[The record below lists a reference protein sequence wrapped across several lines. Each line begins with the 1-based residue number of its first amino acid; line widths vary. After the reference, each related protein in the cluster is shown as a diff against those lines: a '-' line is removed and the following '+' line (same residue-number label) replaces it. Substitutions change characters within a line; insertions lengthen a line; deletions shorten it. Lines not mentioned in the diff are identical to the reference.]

1 MMYVVAVVKNEADE
15 AVAYRVLDIEKR
27 VCKAVSK
34 EAVLRAS
41 MQNPKAFM
49 NVTAEGKELV
59 GTNGSLSRYAVVSMK
74 NELVSKSAPVVVLA
88 RLGNEGFVLSDY
100 AGNMTKIKSDEAVGY
115 ATKFG
120 IANGKIVERDGK
132 KLISAINGEYPLIE
146 KKKVETAAKAKF
158 IAVNDDD
165 SVATL
170 VQKVKDYIAH
180 PDEKLIGKLGDEKSD
195 KLFTKLIVDL
205 GIPAAANE
213 PAKALPLL
221 KEFSTKYFEP
231 LKMICSKD
239 KIIYHSKGL
248 KELYKDLKGG
258 ATDLLDRAIREL
270 AEERVD
276 IAEEAFSC

>member
-1 MMYVVAVVKNEADE
+1 MYVVAVVKNEADE

-27 VCKAVSK
+27 ACKAVSK

-49 NVTAEGKELV
+49 NVAAEDKELV

-100 AGNMTKIKSDEAVGY
+100 AGNLTKIKSDEAVGY

-170 VQKVKDYIAH
+170 VRKVNDYIAH

-195 KLFTKLIVDL
+195 LLFAKLIADL

-276 IAEEAFSC
+276 IRETL

>member
-49 NVTAEGKELV
+49 NVAAEGKELV

-132 KLISAINGEYPLIE
+132 KLISAISGEYPLIE

-276 IAEEAFSC
+276 IRETL

>member
-27 VCKAVSK
+27 ACKAVSK
-34 EAVLRAS
+34 EAMLRAS

-49 NVTAEGKELV
+49 NVAAEGKELV

-170 VQKVKDYIAH
+170 VRKVNDYIAH

-195 KLFTKLIVDL
+195 LLFAKLIVDL

-276 IAEEAFSC
+276 IRETL

>member
-1 MMYVVAVVKNEADE
+1 MMYVVAVVKNDADE

-27 VCKAVSK
+27 ACKAVSK

-49 NVTAEGKELV
+49 NVTAEDKELV

-132 KLISAINGEYPLIE
+132 KLISAISGEYPLIE

-276 IAEEAFSC
+276 IRETL

>member
-15 AVAYRVLDIEKR
+15 AVAYRILDIEKR
-27 VCKAVSK
+27 ACKAVSK

-49 NVTAEGKELV
+49 NVAAEGKELV

-239 KIIYHSKGL
+239 KIIYHSTGL

-276 IAEEAFSC
+276 IRETL

>member
-1 MMYVVAVVKNEADE
+1 MMYVVAVVKNDADE

-27 VCKAVSK
+27 ACKAVSK

-49 NVTAEGKELV
+49 NVAAEGKELV

-146 KKKVETAAKAKF
+146 KKKVETAAKARF

-170 VQKVKDYIAH
+170 VRKVNDYIAH

-195 KLFTKLIVDL
+195 VY
-205 GIPAAANE
+205 
-213 PAKALPLL
+213 KADCG
-221 KEFSTKYFEP
+221 FR
-231 LKMICSKD
+231 
-239 KIIYHSKGL
+239 HSC
-248 KELYKDLKGG
+248 GG
-258 ATDLLDRAIREL
+258 E
-270 AEERVD
+270 
-276 IAEEAFSC
+276 

>member
-27 VCKAVSK
+27 ACKAVSK

-170 VQKVKDYIAH
+170 IQKVNDYIAH

-195 KLFTKLIVDL
+195 LLFAKLIVDL

-276 IAEEAFSC
+276 IRESL

>member
-1 MMYVVAVVKNEADE
+1 MMYVVAVVKNAADE

-27 VCKAVSK
+27 ACKAVFK

-41 MQNPKAFM
+41 LQNPKAFM
-49 NVTAEGKELV
+49 NVAAEDKELV

-146 KKKVETAAKAKF
+146 KKEVETAAKARF

-276 IAEEAFSC
+276 IKETL

>member
-27 VCKAVSK
+27 ACKAVSK

-49 NVTAEGKELV
+49 NVAAEGKELV

-170 VQKVKDYIAH
+170 VQKVNDYIAH

-195 KLFTKLIVDL
+195 LLFAKLIVDL
-205 GIPAAANE
+205 GIPTAANE

-276 IAEEAFSC
+276 IRETL

>member
-27 VCKAVSK
+27 ACKAVSK

-74 NELVSKSAPVVVLA
+74 NELVSKGAPVVVLA

-132 KLISAINGEYPLIE
+132 KLISAISGEYPLIE

-158 IAVNDDD
+158 IAVNDED

-170 VQKVKDYIAH
+170 VQKVNDYIAH

-195 KLFTKLIVDL
+195 LLFAKLIVDL

-276 IAEEAFSC
+276 IRETL

>member
-1 MMYVVAVVKNEADE
+1 MMYVVAVVKNDADE

-27 VCKAVSK
+27 ACKAVSK
-34 EAVLRAS
+34 EAVIRAS

-146 KKKVETAAKAKF
+146 KKKVETAKAKF

-170 VQKVKDYIAH
+170 VRKVNDYIAH

-195 KLFTKLIVDL
+195 LLFAKLIVDL

-276 IAEEAFSC
+276 IRETL

>member
-27 VCKAVSK
+27 ACKAVSK

-49 NVTAEGKELV
+49 NVAAEGKELV

-170 VQKVKDYIAH
+170 VRKVNDYIAH

-195 KLFTKLIVDL
+195 LLFAKLIVDL

-248 KELYKDLKGG
+248 KELYKELKGG

-276 IAEEAFSC
+276 IRETL

>member
-1 MMYVVAVVKNEADE
+1 MMYVVAVVKNDADE

-27 VCKAVSK
+27 ACKAVSK

-49 NVTAEGKELV
+49 NVAAEGKELV

-170 VQKVKDYIAH
+170 VQKVNDYIAH
-180 PDEKLIGKLGDEKSD
+180 PEEKLIGKLGDEKSD
-195 KLFTKLIVDL
+195 LLFAKLIVDL

-276 IAEEAFSC
+276 IRERL

>member
-27 VCKAVSK
+27 ACKAVSK

-158 IAVNDDD
+158 IAVNDED

-170 VQKVKDYIAH
+170 VQKVNDYNAH

-195 KLFTKLIVDL
+195 LLFAKLIVDL

-276 IAEEAFSC
+276 IRESL

>member
-27 VCKAVSK
+27 ACKAVSK

-41 MQNPKAFM
+41 LQNPKAFM
-49 NVTAEGKELV
+49 NVAAEDKELV

-270 AEERVD
+270 AEERVA
-276 IAEEAFSC
+276 IRETL

>member
-27 VCKAVSK
+27 ACKAVSK

-49 NVTAEGKELV
+49 NVAVEGKELV

-115 ATKFG
+115 ATKFS

-213 PAKALPLL
+213 PAKALLLL

-276 IAEEAFSC
+276 IRETL

>member
-1 MMYVVAVVKNEADE
+1 MMYVVAVVKNDADE

-27 VCKAVSK
+27 ACKAVSK
-34 EAVLRAS
+34 EAVIRAS

-49 NVTAEGKELV
+49 NVAAEGKELV

-132 KLISAINGEYPLIE
+132 KLISAISGEYPLIE

-170 VQKVKDYIAH
+170 VQKVNDYIAH

-195 KLFTKLIVDL
+195 LLFAKLIVDL

-276 IAEEAFSC
+276 IRETL

>member
-27 VCKAVSK
+27 ACKAVSK

-49 NVTAEGKELV
+49 NVAAEGKELV

-239 KIIYHSKGL
+239 KIIYHSTGL

-276 IAEEAFSC
+276 IRETL

>member
-27 VCKAVSK
+27 TCKAVSK

-49 NVTAEGKELV
+49 NVAAEGKELV

-276 IAEEAFSC
+276 IRETL

>member
-27 VCKAVSK
+27 ACKAVSK

-132 KLISAINGEYPLIE
+132 KLISAISGEYPLIE

-170 VQKVKDYIAH
+170 VQKVNDYIAH

-195 KLFTKLIVDL
+195 LLFAKLIVDL

-276 IAEEAFSC
+276 IRETL

>member
-27 VCKAVSK
+27 ACKAVSK

-49 NVTAEGKELV
+49 NVAAEGKELV

-132 KLISAINGEYPLIE
+132 KLISAISGEYPLIE

-276 IAEEAFSC
+276 IRETL

>member
-27 VCKAVSK
+27 ACKAVSK

-41 MQNPKAFM
+41 LQNPKAFM

-132 KLISAINGEYPLIE
+132 KLISAISGEYPLIE

-170 VQKVKDYIAH
+170 VQKVNDYIAH

-195 KLFTKLIVDL
+195 LLFAKLIVDL

-276 IAEEAFSC
+276 IRETL

>member
-1 MMYVVAVVKNEADE
+1 MMYVVAVVKNDADE

-27 VCKAVSK
+27 ACKAVSK

-49 NVTAEGKELV
+49 NVAAEGKELV

-170 VQKVKDYIAH
+170 IQKVNDYIAH

-195 KLFTKLIVDL
+195 LLFAKLIVDL

-276 IAEEAFSC
+276 IRETL

>member
-1 MMYVVAVVKNEADE
+1 MMYVVAVVKNDADE

-27 VCKAVSK
+27 ACKAVSK
-34 EAVLRAS
+34 EAVLRVS

-49 NVTAEGKELV
+49 NVAAEGKELV

-132 KLISAINGEYPLIE
+132 KLISAISGEYPLIE

-213 PAKALPLL
+213 PVKALPLL

-276 IAEEAFSC
+276 IRETL

>member
-1 MMYVVAVVKNEADE
+1 MMYVVAVVNNEADE

-27 VCKAVSK
+27 ACKAVSK
-34 EAVLRAS
+34 EAVLRDS
-41 MQNPKAFM
+41 MQNQKAFM
-49 NVTAEGKELV
+49 NVAAEGKELV

-100 AGNMTKIKSDEAVGY
+100 AGYMTKLKSVEAVGY

-120 IANGKIVERDGK
+120 IANGKLVERDGK

-276 IAEEAFSC
+276 IRETL

>member
-1 MMYVVAVVKNEADE
+1 MMYVVAVVKNDADE

-27 VCKAVSK
+27 ACKAVSK

-49 NVTAEGKELV
+49 NVAAEGKELV

-132 KLISAINGEYPLIE
+132 KLISAISGEYPLIE

-276 IAEEAFSC
+276 IRETL

>member
-15 AVAYRVLDIEKR
+15 AVAYRILDIEKR
-27 VCKAVSK
+27 ACKAVSK

-49 NVTAEGKELV
+49 NVATEGKELV

-276 IAEEAFSC
+276 IRETL

>member
-27 VCKAVSK
+27 ACKAVSK

-49 NVTAEGKELV
+49 NVAAEGKELV
-59 GTNGSLSRYAVVSMK
+59 GTNGSLSRYAVASMK

-170 VQKVKDYIAH
+170 VQKVNDYIAH

-195 KLFTKLIVDL
+195 LLFAKLIVDL
-205 GIPAAANE
+205 GILAAANE

-276 IAEEAFSC
+276 IRETL

>member
-27 VCKAVSK
+27 ACKAVSK

-41 MQNPKAFM
+41 LQNPKAFM
-49 NVTAEGKELV
+49 NVAAEDKELV

-132 KLISAINGEYPLIE
+132 KLISAISGEYPLIE

-276 IAEEAFSC
+276 IRETL

>member
-27 VCKAVSK
+27 ACKAVSK

-41 MQNPKAFM
+41 LQNPKAFM
-49 NVTAEGKELV
+49 NVAAEDKELV

-170 VQKVKDYIAH
+170 VRKVNDYIAH

-213 PAKALPLL
+213 PAKTLPLL

-276 IAEEAFSC
+276 IRETL

>member
-27 VCKAVSK
+27 ACKAVSK

-49 NVTAEGKELV
+49 NVAAEGKELV

-170 VQKVKDYIAH
+170 VQKVNDYIAH

-195 KLFTKLIVDL
+195 LLFAKLIVDL

-276 IAEEAFSC
+276 IRETL

>member
-27 VCKAVSK
+27 ACKAVSK

-49 NVTAEGKELV
+49 NVAAEGKELV

-170 VQKVKDYIAH
+170 VRKVNDYIAH

-195 KLFTKLIVDL
+195 LLFAKLIVDL

-270 AEERVD
+270 AEVRVD
-276 IAEEAFSC
+276 IRETL

>member
-27 VCKAVSK
+27 ACKAVSK

-49 NVTAEGKELV
+49 NVAAEDKELV

-100 AGNMTKIKSDEAVGY
+100 AGNLTKIKSDEAVGY

-170 VQKVKDYIAH
+170 VRKVNDYIAH

-195 KLFTKLIVDL
+195 LLFAKLIADL

-276 IAEEAFSC
+276 IRETL

>member
-27 VCKAVSK
+27 DCKAVSK

-49 NVTAEGKELV
+49 NVAAEGKELV

-146 KKKVETAAKAKF
+146 KKKVETAAKAKL

-170 VQKVKDYIAH
+170 VQKVNDYIAH
-180 PDEKLIGKLGDEKSD
+180 PDEKLIGKLGDEKSEL
-195 KLFTKLIVDL
+195 LFAKLIVDL

-270 AEERVD
+270 AEERVG
-276 IAEEAFSC
+276 IRETL

>member
-27 VCKAVSK
+27 ACKAVSK

-49 NVTAEGKELV
+49 NVATEGKELV

-170 VQKVKDYIAH
+170 VRKVNDYIAH

-195 KLFTKLIVDL
+195 LLFAKLIVDL

-276 IAEEAFSC
+276 IRETL

>member
-15 AVAYRVLDIEKR
+15 VVAYRILDIEKR
-27 VCKAVSK
+27 ACKAVSK

-41 MQNPKAFM
+41 LQNPKAFM
-49 NVTAEGKELV
+49 NVAAEDKELV

-276 IAEEAFSC
+276 IRETL

>member
-27 VCKAVSK
+27 ACKAVSK

-49 NVTAEGKELV
+49 NVAAEGKELV

-132 KLISAINGEYPLIE
+132 KLISAISGEYPLIE

-195 KLFTKLIVDL
+195 KLFTKLLVDL

-276 IAEEAFSC
+276 IRESL

>member
-27 VCKAVSK
+27 ACKAVSK

-41 MQNPKAFM
+41 IQNPKAFM

-158 IAVNDDD
+158 IAVNDED

-170 VQKVKDYIAH
+170 VQKVNDYIAH

-195 KLFTKLIVDL
+195 LLFAKLIVDL

-276 IAEEAFSC
+276 IRETL

>member
-27 VCKAVSK
+27 ACKAVSK
-34 EAVLRAS
+34 EAVIRAS

-49 NVTAEGKELV
+49 NVAAEGKELV

-74 NELVSKSAPVVVLA
+74 NELVSKSATVVVLA

-276 IAEEAFSC
+276 IREML

>member
-27 VCKAVSK
+27 ACKAVSK
-34 EAVLRAS
+34 EAVIRAS

-49 NVTAEGKELV
+49 NVAVEGKELV
-59 GTNGSLSRYAVVSMK
+59 GTNGSLSRYAVVSLK
-74 NELVSKSAPVVVLA
+74 NELMSKSAPVVVLA

-132 KLISAINGEYPLIE
+132 KLISAISGEYPLIE

-170 VQKVKDYIAH
+170 VQKVNDYIAH

-195 KLFTKLIVDL
+195 LLFAKLIVDL

-276 IAEEAFSC
+276 IRETL